1 MKRNHVWRLPSISTV
16 VGLGYKIYEP
26 LLKSVLFFD
35 QPNGLNIEQQSVEG
49 MVFAS
54 STATKPLHQN
64 HAENDVFFFFIRESH
79 IEYWSPH
86 ITYSGIGYLIQE
98 YSTKTIVV
106 DKDNKHHMFVLLAL

>member
-1 MKRNHVWRLPSISTV
+1 MAPEKC
-16 VGLGYKIYEP
+16 
-26 LLKSVLFFD
+26 LFFD
-35 QPNGLNIEQQSVEG
+35 QLKGLNIEPQSVEG

-64 HAENDVFFFFIRESH
+64 HAENDVVFIRESH

-98 YSTKTIVV
+98 YSTKTIVG
-106 DKDNKHHMFVLLAL
+106 DKNNKHHMFFLLAL